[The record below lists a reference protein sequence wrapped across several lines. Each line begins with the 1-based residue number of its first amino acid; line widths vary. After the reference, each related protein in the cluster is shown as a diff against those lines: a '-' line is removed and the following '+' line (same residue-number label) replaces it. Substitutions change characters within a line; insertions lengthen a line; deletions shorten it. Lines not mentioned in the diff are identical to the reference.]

1 MIPDYSDPYSYRI
14 DLMAQQVKT
23 LCGECPENL
32 SDFALVSQIS
42 QAEAKKFFIERFRT
56 NKGYC
61 TGILWWNLI
70 DGWPQFSDA
79 IVDYYYVKKAAYNY
93 IKNSQAPV
101 CLMFK
106 EPSDGKAGL
115 VAANEYLRDIKLEY
129 KVVALS
135 SDETVA
141 SGKLTVAANDAVQAD
156 VVDMCN
162 DNFEIYLISWE
173 TEDGQKGVNHYVCGR
188 IPYDIN
194 RYRELMEK
202 TGILKLEGF

>member
-1 MIPDYSDPYSYRI
+1 MVFQPNVCQIVRIIMFGTKNSCIPKNKRRSVSGPNIATRMSLMIP
-14 DLMAQQVKT
+14 
-23 LCGECPENL
+23 E
-32 SDFALVSQIS
+32 
-42 QAEAKKFFIERFRT
+42 
-56 NKGYC
+56 
-61 TGILWWNLI
+61 
-70 DGWPQFSDA
+70 
-79 IVDYYYVKKAAYNY
+79 
-93 IKNSQAPV
+93 
-101 CLMFK
+101 
-106 EPSDGKAGL
+106 
-115 VAANEYLRDIKLEY
+115 LEY